1 MQTEICT
8 SLRSRGSVG
17 VVSPFKDPLKAL
29 AHDHGDLNRRVLALG
44 ARIRTLHGRAAGSD
58 ELSFEL
64 AELRDVLFFHFA
76 REEEGLF
83 PFVAE
88 TVPELRGQVDIM
100 SVAHDTICGSL
111 ARMVHLAATS
121 ASIATI
127 AALFDRFENTYAAHA
142 HAESELLDSLEARL
156 DAKQRVQLLDLVAG
170 I

>member
-1 MQTEICT
+1 M
-8 SLRSRGSVG
+8 
-17 VVSPFKDPLKAL
+17 KDPVKAL

-44 ARIRTLHGRAAGSD
+44 ARIRTMQTSATGSD
-58 ELSFEL
+58 ELLPEL
-64 AELRDVLFFHFA
+64 AELRDVLFLHFA

-88 TVPELRGQVDIM
+88 RVPDLREQVDVM
-100 SVAHDTICGSL
+100 SVAHDTICGAL
-111 ARMVHLAATS
+111 ARMVHLAATN

-142 HAESELLDSLEARL
+142 HAESALLDSLDGRL
-156 DAKQRVQLLDLVAG
+156 DAELRGRLFDLVAG